1 MFYLLPMGS
10 LEKAQYKAYSG
21 SSFLPPPYF
30 SLCLVSKIILA
41 AHRHHKGAISSSFII
56 SNKERRHQACLI
68 QLPIPL
74 VHHRGSVKAE
84 TGASGRNFCKA
95 VYVAFLFLP
104 DPHIQLSIHS
114 FLQLQLP
121 NVATVLEDRSNM
133 DCNSLLL
140 LLLLFIKGSK
150 RPCMQFLVRVEFWI
164 NTQVSIS
171 FEIVE
176 QPCIDGVF
184 YFFRW

>member
-1 MFYLLPMGS
+1 MGS

-21 SSFLPPPYF
+21 SSSFLPPPYF

-95 VYVAFLFLP
+95 VYVAFLFSQIPIFSSPSIPSSNSNFQMLP
-104 DPHIQLSIHS
+104 LSLKIA
-114 FLQLQLP
+114 
-121 NVATVLEDRSNM
+121 VTWTA
-133 DCNSLLL
+133 
-140 LLLLFIKGSK
+140 
-150 RPCMQFLVRVEFWI
+150 
-164 NTQVSIS
+164 
-171 FEIVE
+171 IV
-176 QPCIDGVF
+176 CCYCRF
-184 YFFRW
+184 CL